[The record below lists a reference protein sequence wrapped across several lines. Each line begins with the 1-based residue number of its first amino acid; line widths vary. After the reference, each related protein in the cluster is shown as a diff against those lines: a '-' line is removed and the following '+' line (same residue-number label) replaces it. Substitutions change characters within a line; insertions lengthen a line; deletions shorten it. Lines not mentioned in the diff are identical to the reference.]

1 MTEVSR
7 LDLALLLDPSSGSA
21 RDNCAVLE
29 AAEEEKAKSRTQ
41 AARTDHHLVVC

>member
-1 MTEVSR
+1 MAEVSR

-29 AAEEEKAKSRTQ
+29 AAEEEQ
-41 AARTDHHLVVC
+41 AELASQEARTDHRLVVC